1 MLQINERRTIM
12 ALSNIASWT
21 KGGKSSACGT
31 AEKAS
36 ACGTAEKAS
45 ACGTAEKV
53 TACGSACG
61 AGDK

>member
-1 MLQINERRTIM
+1 MSVIITYNEIRNYERRTIM

-36 ACGTAEKAS
+36 ACGTAEKVS
-45 ACGTAEKV
+45 
-53 TACGSACG
+53 ACGSACG